1 MQSKAKRKVSDRT
14 RNNIYQ
20 NPRLR
25 LKGWRAAL
33 RSVRTP
39 KWLRPRI
46 RENIRR
52 LQSKLSKRVSERATG
67 RARA

>member
-1 MQSKAKRKVSDRT
+1 MQSKTKQSATEGT

-25 LKGWRAAL
+25 LKGWQAAL
-33 RSVRTP
+33 RSPRTP
-39 KWLRPRI
+39 KWLRAGI

-52 LQSKLSKRVSERATG
+52 LQASLTKGKRGVS
-67 RARA
+67 

>member
-1 MQSKAKRKVSDRT
+1 MRSKTKQYVTQGA

-20 NPRLR
+20 NPHLR

-33 RSVRTP
+33 RSNKTP

-52 LQSKLSKRVSERATG
+52 LQ
-67 RARA
+67 ARLNR

>member
-1 MQSKAKRKVSDRT
+1 MQSKTKQSAAEGT

-33 RSVRTP
+33 RSPRTP
-39 KWLRPRI
+39 KWRRAGI

-52 LQSKLSKRVSERATG
+52 LEARLRKGKRGVK
-67 RARA
+67 